1 MHAIF
6 SPRRG
11 LKKGQATC
19 EMLVISH
26 QLCTL
31 VGLMHFWL
39 VLNVARTVKELI
51 QTSGETKKKKTS
63 TKKRIYL
70 NACLQADGQLYEAI
84 RDQNNLNHHK
94 I

>member
-19 EMLVISH
+19 EMLVITH

-51 QTSGETKKKKTS
+51 QTSGETKKKKLQQ
-63 TKKRIYL
+63 KK
-70 NACLQADGQLYEAI
+70 
-84 RDQNNLNHHK
+84 NLS
-94 I
+94 